1 MANNSNSGP
10 SLELTA
16 NMIALSVCAGYLNC
30 IFKQGQLGR
39 PLDAHEIAIAEEEA
53 IKKIKNVAES
63 LTATNN
69 LGG

>member
-53 IKKIKNVAES
+53 IKK
-63 LTATNN
+63 
-69 LGG
+69 

>member
-1 MANNSNSGP
+1 MINNSNSGA

-39 PLDAHEIAIAEEEA
+39 PLDSHEIAIAEAEA
-53 IKKIKNVAES
+53 VEKIKNVAET
-63 LTATNN
+63 LATTKNH
-69 LGG
+69 GE